1 MRGPAALTGH
11 GLQVTE
17 GRASADDGPPILG
30 ETPMTPTHSSS
41 TSTLPHLPADHA
53 KEARTAGW
61 VAAITGIALM
71 FDGFDLT
78 VYGTVLP
85 GLRTGGSDALGWWSS
100 GITGGAPLDPS
111 VAGELGSYALIGVMI
126 GSLAA
131 GAIGDRVGR
140 KKLILAGIAW
150 FSVGMFIT
158 AFAQSVAFFG
168 VMRLLT
174 GLGLGALLATAG
186 ATMAEF
192 APAGKRNFYNAIV
205 YSGIPAGGVLAAL
218 LGLVLL
224 DLIGWRGMFMIGA
237 TPILFLLPMAL
248 AKLPESPRWLLSRG
262 RVDDA
267 VAISRRTGIPLH
279 EHQKFGGVPVADDLH
294 LEIKEKVGFAG
305 IFSHKYLLGTIF
317 LGLMSFS
324 GLLLTYGLN
333 TWLPAIMGQHF
344 QDAGFGAETAKAYG
358 LWFLLL
364 LNGGAVLGGLVAS
377 RLADKAG
384 PQRVVAST
392 FVLAAITL
400 GLMTFGFPIP
410 LLLAFIAVAGVGVLG
425 TQVLIYGFS
434 SNYFGTSV
442 RAAGV
447 AWVSG
452 FGRLGG
458 IFGPLIGG
466 WLAAAGMT
474 GGAAFY
480 VFAGVALFGGLMTLL
495 VPHPRTGL
503 SDQEQLQ
510 VELAEEQA
518 EAERARAA
526 ESTVRA

>member
-1 MRGPAALTGH
+1 MIPSPG
-11 GLQVTE
+11 
-17 GRASADDGPPILG
+17 
-30 ETPMTPTHSSS
+30 SS
-41 TSTLPHLPADHA
+41 TSSLPHMPADHA
-53 KEARTAGW
+53 KEAKTAAW

-85 GLRTGGSDALGWWSS
+85 GLRAGGSDALGWWSS
-100 GITGGAPLDPS
+100 GITAGQPLEPA
-111 VAGELGSYALIGVMI
+111 VAGQLGSYALLGVMF
-126 GSLAA
+126 GSLFA

-150 FSVGMFIT
+150 FSIGMFIT

-168 VMRLLT
+168 IMRLVT

-205 YSGIPAGGVLAAL
+205 YSGIPAGGVLAAV
-218 LGLVLL
+218 LGLGLL
-224 DLIGWRGMFMIGA
+224 NLIGWRGLFMIGA

-262 RVDDA
+262 RIDEA
-267 VAISRRTGIPLH
+267 VAISRRTGIPLS
-279 EHQKFGGVPVADDLH
+279 EHQQFGGVPVAEDLH
-294 LEIKEKVGFAG
+294 LEQKEKVGFAG
-305 IFSHKYLLGTIF
+305 IFSHKYILGTVF

-344 QDAGFGAETAKAYG
+344 EGAGFGAETAKQYG
-358 LWFLLL
+358 LVFLLL
-364 LNGGAVLGGLVAS
+364 LNGGAVVGGLIAS

-384 PQRVVAST
+384 PQRVIAST
-392 FVLAAITL
+392 FALAALTL
-400 GLMTFGFPIP
+400 FLMTFGFPIP

-425 TQVLIYGFS
+425 TQVLIYGFT
-434 SNYFGTSV
+434 SNYYGTNV

-447 AWVSG
+447 AWCSG

-458 IFGPLIGG
+458 IFGPLVGG

-474 GGAAFY
+474 GAAAFY
-480 VFAGVALFGGLMTLL
+480 VFAGVALFGGLMTLV

-503 SDQEQLQ
+503 SDKQQLLR
-510 VELAEEQA
+510 EAEEERAALAEQ
-518 EAERARAA
+518 
-526 ESTVRA
+526 SV

>member
-1 MRGPAALTGH
+1 MSTPH
-11 GLQVTE
+11 GST
-17 GRASADDGPPILG
+17 
-30 ETPMTPTHSSS
+30 
-41 TSTLPHLPADHA
+41 TSTVPHIPADHA

-61 VAAITGIALM
+61 VAAITGLALM

-85 GLRTGGSDALGWWSS
+85 GLRVGGSDAVGWWSS
-100 GITGGAPLDPS
+100 GITGGQPLDPS
-111 VAGELGSYALIGVMI
+111 VAGQLGSYALIGVMF

-131 GAIGDRVGR
+131 GAIGDRLGR
-140 KKLILAGIAW
+140 KKLIVAGIIW
-150 FSVGMFIT
+150 FSIGMFIT
-158 AFAQSVAFFG
+158 AFAESVAFFG
-168 VMRLLT
+168 VMRLIT

-192 APAGKRNFYNAIV
+192 APAGKRNFYNAVV

-218 LGLVLL
+218 LGLLLL
-224 DLIGWRGMFMIGA
+224 DDIGWRGMFMIGA
-237 TPILFLLPMAL
+237 TPILFLFPMAL
-248 AKLPESPRWLLSRG
+248 ALLPESPRWLLSRG
-262 RVDDA
+262 KVDQA
-267 VAISRRTGIPLH
+267 VAISRRTGVPLH
-279 EHQKFGGVPVADDLH
+279 EHQKFGGVPVSDDLH
-294 LEIKEKVGFAG
+294 LELKAEEKVGFAG
-305 IFSHKYLLGTIF
+305 IFSHKYLVGTIF

-344 QDAGFGAETAKAYG
+344 EDAGFGADTAKAYG

-364 LNGGAVLGGLVAS
+364 LNGGAVVGGVIAS
-377 RLADKAG
+377 RVADKAG

-392 FVLAAITL
+392 FTLAAITL

-410 LLLAFIAVAGVGVLG
+410 VLLAFIAVAGVGVLG

-434 SNYFGTSV
+434 SNYFDTKV

-474 GGAAFY
+474 GAAAFY

-503 SDQEQLQ
+503 SDKEQLAL
-510 VELAEEQA
+510 ELEQERIEEG
-518 EAERARAA
+518 RAVAA
-526 ESTVRA
+526 KSVPSA